1 MASSPRGCGD
11 RIGKPMSPIGILA
24 TCRAAR
30 TKAAFNQEAD
40 IGAPRLPGLIY
51 EFTAWSGAVKFSV
64 SDITRE
70 ILADRRRDADSETCR
85 QQPASTI
92 LTAASP

>member
-1 MASSPRGCGD
+1 MSSRENEGRFQPGSGHR
-11 RIGKPMSPIGILA
+11 
-24 TCRAAR
+24 R
-30 TKAAFNQEAD
+30 TKAA
-40 IGAPRLPGLIY
+40 GLIY
-51 EFTAWSGAVKFSV
+51 EFAAWSGAVKFSV